1 VFEPKVLLLDEPLSD
16 LDDGRFNV
24 DVSAFAGYAIGG
36 QVSVIV
42 PARSRLGGSKGSGE
56 RDGGARLIE
65 GGETSV
71 HRPLT

>member
-42 PARSRLGGSKGSGE
+42 LGAAWAAPKE
-56 RDGGARLIE
+56 AA
-65 GGETSV
+65 SV
-71 HRPLT
+71 AEALV